1 VGLGSGTALVLWLH
15 GLGILFAAA
24 LLGAL
29 LLTAAPGASPAR
41 WRRLAA
47 TVVLVALSYIPCL
60 AMMMGRSGDW
70 GTGWLE
76 WDPARF
82 PGALLDLFGL
92 HRLEESVTPFAARVL
107 MAALLFLGLRTLWR
121 SGDRPLAWA
130 LGLLL
135 LFPPF
140 AAALISQAGFPLF
153 LPRTLVAVLVPAYLI
168 AAFALAQL
176 PLKQLT
182 LAAGALGPLFA
193 ANLVQ
198 VLVRPSLE
206 GWNEAANVLKR
217 EMKPGDVIWAY
228 PNDVALPLERAL
240 GGSSPIQPI
249 PAAYP
254 ALKAE
259 GSRRLGSP
267 AVVTSIANRRDDGQR
282 ITRLPAAARYGLSG
296 STPLCPTPMATSKYS
311 LHRVGS
317 PAGGT
322 NGGRSSFSS

>member
-1 VGLGSGTALVLWLH
+1 
-15 GLGILFAAA
+15 
-24 LLGAL
+24 
-29 LLTAAPGASPAR
+29 
-41 WRRLAA
+41 
-47 TVVLVALSYIPCL
+47 
-60 AMMMGRSGDW
+60 
-70 GTGWLE
+70 
-76 WDPARF
+76 
-82 PGALLDLFGL
+82 
-92 HRLEESVTPFAARVL
+92 

-121 SGDRPLAWA
+121 RGDRPLTCA

-135 LFPPF
+135 LFPPL

-168 AAFALAQL
+168 AAFAVAQL

-182 LAAGALGPLFA
+182 LAAGALGLLFA

-240 GGSSPIQPI
+240 GGSSPIQAI

-254 ALKAE
+254 ALKVE

-267 AVVTSIANRRDDGQR
+267 AVVTIDSEQARKWAADH
-282 ITRLPAAARYGLSG
+282 PASG
-296 STPLCPTPMATSKYS
+296 SGTIWLVWIDSALSNPDGDIQVQLASGRQPGRRYKWGSLKLQQLNAAGARPSKPFKPRTRA
-311 LHRVGS
+311 L
-317 PAGGT
+317 P
-322 NGGRSSFSS
+322 